1 MPNHFL
7 PPATPEQQP
16 GWFAWLPRLAL
27 EPTMARDGLF
37 DGAWWPRSRDIAA
50 ELPDLITALSIRL
63 GRVLR
68 VALDAAAW
76 DDVPRSVMVNADAVK
91 IGWFASSPGTISLSC
106 SLEDHCLLLVVP
118 PETSSRTAATAMAGA
133 AESGNHTP
141 AAELLRSLNAGRPF
155 LIRGFGVQVPGGAH

>member
-7 PPATPEQQP
+7 LPATPEQQP

-37 DGAWWPRSRDIAA
+37 DGAWWPRSRDITA
-50 ELPDLITALSIRL
+50 ELPDLITALSMRL
-63 GRVLR
+63 SRVLR

-76 DDVPRSVMVNADAVK
+76 DDVPRSVTVNADTVR

-106 SLEDHCLLLVVP
+106 GLQDHCLLLVVP
-118 PETSSRTAATAMAGA
+118 PATSSRTAATAMASA
-133 AESGNHTP
+133 AESRNHTP
-141 AAELLRSLNAGRPF
+141 AAELLRSLNAGRP
-155 LIRGFGVQVPGGAH
+155 GW

>member
-7 PPATPEQQP
+7 LPASPEPQP
-16 GWFAWLPRLAL
+16 SWLAGLPRLAL

-50 ELPDLITALSIRL
+50 ELPDLVSALSVHL
-63 GRVLR
+63 GRILR

-76 DDVPRSVMVNADAVK
+76 DDAPRSVTVNADAVR

-106 SLEDHCLLLVVP
+106 SLQDHCLLLVVP
-118 PETSSRTAATAMAGA
+118 PATGSRTAAAAMSGA

-141 AAELLRSLNAGRPF
+141 AAELLRSLDTGRP
-155 LIRGFGVQVPGGAH
+155 GW

>member
-7 PPATPEQQP
+7 LPASPEP
-16 GWFAWLPRLAL
+16 RSPRLPRLAL
-27 EPTMARDGLF
+27 EPTMAHDGLF

-50 ELPDLITALSIRL
+50 ELPDLITALTLHL

-68 VALDAAAW
+68 VALDAEGW
-76 DDVPRSVMVNADAVK
+76 DDAPRSVTVHADAVR

-106 SLEDHCLLLVVP
+106 GLQDHCLLLVVP
-118 PETSSRTAATAMAGA
+118 PETSSRTAAAAMAGA

-141 AAELLRSLNAGRPF
+141 AAELLRGPDTGRP
-155 LIRGFGVQVPGGAH
+155 GW